1 LYQNRLFTD
10 IPATKILLELT
21 VATLLLGMAYYG
33 ILRCRHS
40 TMAIDDKLHGYDAL
54 RAAIVAAWEAVDEG
68 SLTELLDATEMSG
81 SNT

>member
-1 LYQNRLFTD
+1 
-10 IPATKILLELT
+10 
-21 VATLLLGMAYYG
+21 
-33 ILRCRHS
+33 
-40 TMAIDDKLHGYDAL
+40 MAIDDKLHGYDAL